1 MGLWAQALVP
11 GALLCWSLQE
21 APSWGSWERTPE
33 EQREAMSPKSALTPL
48 VQPLESRLPRLRTGA
63 EDTGA
68 GSGRVTE
75 AAAGWDQRSLLRG
88 SAPPPSRYLLFAY
101 ARFGA

>member
-33 EQREAMSPKSALTPL
+33 GPREAVSPKSALTPL

-68 GSGRVTE
+68 GWGRVTE
-75 AAAGWDQRSLLRG
+75 AAGWDRLPPPR
-88 SAPPPSRYLLFAY
+88 SAPPSPCRLLLAY